1 MKEET
6 RAIPRGRLHTVQL
19 DNRARAVLSG
29 VDDVDSF
36 NEAEVNLITEAGYV
50 TITGIDLHISLLSLE
65 EGKLVVEG
73 QISGIHYTDAAVT
86 EGGFFSRLFK
96 G

>member
-6 RAIPRGRLHTVQL
+6 RSITRGRLHTGQL
-19 DNRARAVLSG
+19 DNRAKAVLTG

-50 TITGIDLHISLLSLE
+50 TITGKDLHISHLSLE
-65 EGKLVVEG
+65 EGQLVVEG
-73 QISGIHYTDAAVT
+73 EIAGIAYTDSIVQ
-86 EGGFFSRLFK
+86 EGGLFSRLFRS
-96 G
+96 

>member
-6 RAIPRGRLHTVQL
+6 RSITRGRLHTVQL
-19 DNRARAVLSG
+19 DNRAKAVLTG

-50 TITGIDLHISLLSLE
+50 TITGKDLHISHLSLE
-65 EGKLVVEG
+65 EGQLGVEG
-73 QISGIHYTDAAVT
+73 EIAGIAYTDSIVQ
-86 EGGFFSRLFK
+86 EGGLFSRLFRS
-96 G
+96 

>member
-6 RAIPRGRLHTVQL
+6 SSITRGRLHTVQL
-19 DNRARAVLSG
+19 DNRAKAVLTG

-50 TITGIDLHISLLSLE
+50 TITGKDLHISHLSLE
-65 EGKLVVEG
+65 EGQLVVEG
-73 QISGIHYTDAAVT
+73 EIAGIAYTDSIVQ
-86 EGGFFSRLFK
+86 EGGLFSRLFRS
-96 G
+96 